1 MRTIPGRARLGIAAL
16 VAVLASAVPT
26 APASAAAAP
35 PYDPGLGR
43 TPYQPDEM
51 LVDPYPGD
59 ARDQR
64 NQYGFNLTQ
73 YRGLANPAYYEL
85 VDHYTVKLY
94 RNRRGLPENDPRL
107 AQEER
112 WLEGFDDVLSTTILE
127 TNKWVG
133 GRLEYLGY
141 EGESYLTTTRPAN
154 QISITFDPQ
163 LTGSV
168 GIAYPGS
175 KLDRRGV
182 ALTGGN
188 IGFAHLPQWEDLTR
202 DALDGD
208 REARYQ
214 IGLKVMHELAHHMGL
229 NHYFSEFHGEHTL
242 MGGRTVDDV
251 TSWNQVLSR
260 GDKAGLLA
268 MAGWR
273 DRAKKCGETGVCEP
287 IWYKD
292 DGVAWPPNAPDHRYD
307 RG

>member
-1 MRTIPGRARLGIAAL
+1 MRTITGGARLGVAAL
-16 VAVLASAVPT
+16 AAVLASAVLT
-26 APASAAAAP
+26 TPASAAAP
-35 PYDPGLGR
+35 PFDPSLGR
-43 TPYQPDEM
+43 TPYQPDKM
-51 LVDPYPGD
+51 LVDPYAGD

-85 VDHYTVKLY
+85 MDHYTVKLY

-112 WLEGFDDVLSTTILE
+112 WLEGFDEVLSTMVLE

-133 GRLEYLGY
+133 GRLEYLDY
-141 EGESYLTTTRPAN
+141 DGEPYLTTPRPAN

-163 LTGSV
+163 LTGAV

-175 KLDRRGV
+175 TLDRRGL

-188 IGFAHLPQWEDLTR
+188 ISFAHLPQWTDLVEDS
-202 DALDGD
+202 LDGD

-214 IGLKVMHELAHHMGL
+214 IALKVMHEFGHHMGL
-229 NHYFSEFHGEHTL
+229 NHYFAEFHGQYTL
-242 MGGRTVDDV
+242 MGGRTADDV

-273 DRAKKCGETGVCEP
+273 DRAKKCGETGVCDP